1 MMTIKNNNEHEQKR
15 YVERYMTDRRFSR
28 IVGSL
33 DRSYVLRHLHGTDT

>member
-1 MMTIKNNNEHEQKR
+1 MTIKNNNEHGQTR

-33 DRSYVLRHLHGTDT
+33 SRELRNGAELKNAKK

>member
-1 MMTIKNNNEHEQKR
+1 MTIKNNNEHGQTR

-33 DRSYVLRHLHGTDT
+33 DRSSKASTWY